1 MTNLPTVFIIFSMIK
16 LAPHKAGAAFLKSTW
31 DATLAAPVNPFIYA
45 G

>member
-1 MTNLPTVFIIFSMIK
+1 MMKS
-16 LAPHKAGAAFLKSTW
+16 APYKAGAAFVKSTW

>member
-1 MTNLPTVFIIFSMIK
+1 MMK
-16 LAPHKAGAAFLKSTW
+16 LALYKAGTAFLKSTW